1 MRLSC
6 VPPPSLPR
14 ERVPRRSPLALEDLC
29 MVRPEHEAEKDH
41 RRTLQDPCPSAELA
55 PGIRAVRTMELADVT
70 RRWTKAGEH

>member
-1 MRLSC
+1 
-6 VPPPSLPR
+6 
-14 ERVPRRSPLALEDLC
+14 